1 MTSSAATPHA
11 SDSAEQRAAER
22 AIVAAVAGRLGVA
35 LAPARIA
42 IDDAHMEIDGA
53 SPDRM
58 VLVEVYAR
66 IGALK
71 GAQPR
76 KLATDA
82 FKLTW
87 AGQTL
92 GATRLILAVADEA
105 AAGYLR
111 RPGAWLTAAIRDA
124 GIEIIVAELDDAM
137 REAILTAQARQYR

>member
-1 MTSSAATPHA
+1 MTGSPTAPHA

-22 AIVAAVAGRLGVA
+22 AIVAAVAEQLGVA

-42 IDDAHMEIDGA
+42 IDDAHVEIDGA
-53 SPDRM
+53 SSDRT
-58 VLVEVYAR
+58 VLVEAYAR

-82 FKLTW
+82 FKLAW
-87 AGQTL
+87 AGRKR
-92 GATRLILAVADEA
+92 GATRLILAVADET

-124 GIEIIVAELDDAM
+124 GIEVVVAGLDDAT
-137 REAILTAQARQYR
+137 RQSILAAQARQYR